1 MQVGQS
7 WARPTETEFPRR
19 PRGRRAGRNLLRP
32 DDRYLGAFRRK
43 ESILSGAGSF
53 CAFGLAYR

>member
-19 PRGRRAGRNLLRP
+19 PRGRRAGRNLL
-32 DDRYLGAFRRK
+32 
-43 ESILSGAGSF
+43 
-53 CAFGLAYR
+53 